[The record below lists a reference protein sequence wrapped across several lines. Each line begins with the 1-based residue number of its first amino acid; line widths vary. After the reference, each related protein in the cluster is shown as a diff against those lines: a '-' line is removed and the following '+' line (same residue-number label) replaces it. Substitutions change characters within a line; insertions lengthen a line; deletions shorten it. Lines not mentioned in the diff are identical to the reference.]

1 MAEQPSQR
9 TRWLRIVALVLL
21 TGAAYLALRMT
32 GALDR
37 IDVPG
42 VRAAVLEAGVWG
54 VGLFALVF
62 RAGRADSRTGD
73 ESSSGAGILAYGP
86 LWGFGVSLLAAIFS
100 VCVSFVLVRAVG
112 GQLLAELELPF
123 ARRMLARL
131 DERPVTSV
139 IVLRTLLWLAPP
151 LNYALAL
158 SGIRF
163 RDYLI
168 GSAVGL
174 LLPVAG
180 AALFFDWLFA

>member
-62 RAGRADSRTGD
+62 ALGELIHVPGMIFV
-73 ESSSGAGILAYGP
+73 GAGILAYGP

-139 IVLRTLLWLAPP
+139 IVLRTLLWRAPP
-151 LNYALAL
+151 LNSALAL

-163 RDYLI
+163 RDSLI

>member
-62 RAGRADSRTGD
+62 ALGELIHVPGMIFV
-73 ESSSGAGILAYGP
+73 GAGILAYGP

-112 GQLLAELELPF
+112 GQLLAEVVQT
-123 ARRMLARL
+123 MI
-131 DERPVTSV
+131 ERSASAV
-139 IVLRTLLWLAPP
+139 IVKNFDEMFKHICFAPWGTNLRFQSHHHVHRTMREDCRENFRLLEHMKK
-151 LNYALAL
+151 
-158 SGIRF
+158 
-163 RDYLI
+163 
-168 GSAVGL
+168 VGNKKL
-174 LLPVAG
+174 LG
-180 AALFFDWLFA
+180 W